1 MRVMKYLRG
10 HIPSVVVIVLLL
22 VAQSFCELSLPAY
35 TSRIVDTGIQG
46 GGIES
51 ATPLVLTDK
60 TMDGVRLFLSD
71 EDAQTVSDA
80 YTYDNGIWTLGDTAR
95 QPELEP
101 VFIRPLVMYA
111 RLSEQGANTVLALR
125 RQMQG
130 GLITREEILAR
141 GEEALSGM
149 GVLTDSVLRS
159 AAMQFLKTEYAV
171 AGLNVNHMRT
181 SYLLRTGGRM
191 LLLTLGMIAA
201 AVLCSY
207 VGAKM
212 SAAIGRDL
220 RAQVFR
226 KVLSFSSAEMD
237 KFSTASL
244 ITRST
249 NDVTQIQ
256 AVCVMLVRIV
266 LYAPIIGLG
275 GVVMVARTKTGLG
288 WVIALA
294 VAAMLLLV
302 GVLMKIAMPQFRAMQ
317 QRVDDV
323 NLVSR
328 EILTGLPVIRAF
340 HRERHEQER
349 FDTASAALMNT
360 QLFVNRTMAFM
371 GPVMTLIMYGV
382 TVMIEWFGAKSINA
396 GHMQI
401 GDMIAFSSYASMIIM
416 AFMMITIVAVMLPRA
431 EVSAARVDEILHT
444 RPSVRAPRSAE
455 PAPTDATVTFE
466 HVSFRYPG
474 AEDDVLHDVSFTA
487 RPGQVTAIVGSTGC
501 GKSTLLNLIPRFY
514 DATGGTV
521 SIGGVDVRRLPQTG
535 LRAMLGYV
543 PQKGML
549 FTGDILSNLEFAG
562 GVSEADAI
570 RAAATAQAEDFIWS
584 RPHHFLTPVAQGGAN
599 VSGGQRQRL
608 SIARAI
614 AKHPQV
620 YLFDDSFSA
629 LDYQTDAA
637 LRQALAK
644 QTHDA
649 TVIIVAQRLSTILHA
664 DQILVLDGGRI
675 VGCGTHST
683 LLRAVKLTAR
693 SRSASSAPRNSERR
707 ADHGGPQARTGPHPG
722 KTEKLQ
728 GHDRAALPLS
738 RALPAGACARARA
751 RAGEHGL
758 RHRRA
763 ENPLD
768 GHDGAGHRPRA
779 QALGPR
785 RHRLRQDRQD
795 PADGARALS
804 RQRGVQLLPVVDPC
818 RHHAEARLPPARRD
832 QQQDPPHAHA
842 LL

>member
-101 VFIRPLVMYA
+101 VFVRPLVMYA

-302 GVLMKIAMPQFRAMQ
+302 GVLMKVAMPQFRAMQ

-455 PAPTDATVTFE
+455 PAPTDATITFD

-514 DATGGTV
+514 DATGGAV
-521 SIGGVDVRRLPQTG
+521 SIGGVDVRRMQPAE

-543 PQKGML
+543 PQKGVL

-562 GVSEADAI
+562 DVSEADAI

-584 RPHHFLTPVAQGGAN
+584 RPQHFLTPVAQGGSN

-637 LRQALAK
+637 LRQALAR

-649 TVIIVAQRLSTILHA
+649 TVLIVAQRLSTILHA

-675 VGCGTHST
+675 VGCGTHSD
-683 LLRAVKLTAR
+683 LLRGCETYR
-693 SRSASSAPRNSERR
+693 EI
-707 ADHGGPQARTGPHPG
+707 
-722 KTEKLQ
+722 
-728 GHDRAALPLS
+728 
-738 RALPAGACARARA
+738 
-751 RAGEHGL
+751 
-758 RHRRA
+758 
-763 ENPLD
+763 
-768 GHDGAGHRPRA
+768 
-779 QALGPR
+779 
-785 RHRLRQDRQD
+785 
-795 PADGARALS
+795 ALS
-804 RQRGVQLLPVVDPC
+804 QLSA
-818 RHHAEARLPPARRD
+818 AELG
-832 QQQDPPHAHA
+832 QEG
-842 LL
+842 

>member
-10 HIPSVVVIVLLL
+10 HIPSVVLIVLLL

-51 ATPLVLTDK
+51 ATPLALTDK

-71 EDAQTVSDA
+71 EDAQTVSAA
-80 YTYDNGIWTLGDTAR
+80 YTYDNGVWTLNDTAQ
-95 QPELEP
+95 QPELES

-125 RQMQG
+125 KQMQG
-130 GLITREEILAR
+130 GLISREQILAR
-141 GEEALSGM
+141 GEAALDGM
-149 GVLTDSVLRS
+149 GVLTDGVLRS
-159 AAMQFLKTEYAV
+159 AAVQFLKTEYAV
-171 AGLNVNHMRT
+171 AGLNVDHIRT

-220 RAQVFR
+220 RARVFR

-237 KFSTASL
+237 RFSTASL

-302 GVLMKIAMPQFRAMQ
+302 GVLMKVAMPQFRAMQ

-328 EILTGLPVIRAF
+328 EVLTGLPVIRAF
-340 HRERHEQER
+340 HREQHEQRR
-349 FDTASAALMNT
+349 FDAASAALMNT

-382 TVMIEWFGAKSINA
+382 TVMIEWFGARSINA

-401 GDMIAFSSYASMIIM
+401 GDMIAFSTYASMIIM

-521 SIGGVDVRRLPQTG
+521 SIGGVDVRRMQPTE

-543 PQKGML
+543 PQKGVL

-562 GVSEADAI
+562 DVSEADAI

-584 RPHHFLTPVAQGGAN
+584 RPQHFLTPVAQGGSN

-649 TVIIVAQRLSTILHA
+649 TVLIVAQRLSTILHA

-675 VGCGTHST
+675 VGCGTHSE
-683 LLRAVKLTAR
+683 LLRSCETYR
-693 SRSASSAPRNSERR
+693 EI
-707 ADHGGPQARTGPHPG
+707 
-722 KTEKLQ
+722 
-728 GHDRAALPLS
+728 
-738 RALPAGACARARA
+738 
-751 RAGEHGL
+751 
-758 RHRRA
+758 
-763 ENPLD
+763 
-768 GHDGAGHRPRA
+768 
-779 QALGPR
+779 
-785 RHRLRQDRQD
+785 
-795 PADGARALS
+795 ALS
-804 RQRGVQLLPVVDPC
+804 QLSA
-818 RHHAEARLPPARRD
+818 AELG
-832 QQQDPPHAHA
+832 QEG
-842 LL
+842 

>member
-10 HIPSVVVIVLLL
+10 HIPSVVLIVLLL

-46 GGIES
+46 DGIES
-51 ATPLVLTDK
+51 ATPLALTDK

-71 EDAQTVSDA
+71 EDAQTVSAA
-80 YTYDNGIWTLGDTAR
+80 YTYDNGVWTLNDTAQ

-125 RQMQG
+125 KQMQG
-130 GLITREEILAR
+130 GLISREQILAR
-141 GEEALSGM
+141 GEAALDGM
-149 GVLTDSVLRS
+149 GVLTDGVLRS
-159 AAMQFLKTEYAV
+159 AAVQFLKTEYAV
-171 AGLNVNHMRT
+171 AGLNVDHIRT

-220 RAQVFR
+220 RARVFR

-302 GVLMKIAMPQFRAMQ
+302 GVLMKVAMPQFRAMQ

-328 EILTGLPVIRAF
+328 ELLTGLPVIRAF
-340 HRERHEQER
+340 HREQHEQVR

-401 GDMIAFSSYASMIIM
+401 GDMIAFSTYASMIIM

-521 SIGGVDVRRLPQTG
+521 SIGGVDVRRMQPAE

-543 PQKGML
+543 PQKGVL

-562 GVSEADAI
+562 DVSEADAI

-584 RPHHFLTPVAQGGAN
+584 RPQHFLTPVAQGGSN

-637 LRQALAK
+637 LRQALAR

-649 TVIIVAQRLSTILHA
+649 TVLIVAQRLSTILHA

-675 VGCGTHST
+675 VGCGTHSD
-683 LLRAVKLTAR
+683 LLRSCETYR
-693 SRSASSAPRNSERR
+693 EI
-707 ADHGGPQARTGPHPG
+707 
-722 KTEKLQ
+722 
-728 GHDRAALPLS
+728 
-738 RALPAGACARARA
+738 
-751 RAGEHGL
+751 
-758 RHRRA
+758 
-763 ENPLD
+763 
-768 GHDGAGHRPRA
+768 
-779 QALGPR
+779 
-785 RHRLRQDRQD
+785 
-795 PADGARALS
+795 ALS
-804 RQRGVQLLPVVDPC
+804 QLSA
-818 RHHAEARLPPARRD
+818 AELG
-832 QQQDPPHAHA
+832 QEG
-842 LL
+842 

>member
-1 MRVMKYLRG
+1 MRVLKYLRG
-10 HIPSVVVIVLLL
+10 HIPAVALIVLLL
-22 VAQSFCELSLPAY
+22 VAQSFCELSLPSY
-35 TSRIVDTGIQG
+35 TSRIVDTGIQS
-46 GGIES
+46 GGIEY
-51 ATPLVLTDK
+51 AAPLALTDK
-60 TMDGVRLFLSD
+60 TMDGVRLFLS
-71 EDAQTVSDA
+71 EDDAAAVSAA
-80 YTYDNGIWTLGDTAR
+80 YTEADGVWTVNDTVQLPALEGIFL
-95 QPELEP
+95 
-101 VFIRPLVMYA
+101 RPLVMYA

-125 RQMQG
+125 QQMQS
-130 GLITREEILAR
+130 GLISHEEILAR

-149 GVLTDSVLRS
+149 GTLTDSVLHS
-159 AAMQFLKTEYAV
+159 AAVQFLKTEYAI
-171 AGLNVNHMRT
+171 AGLNVDHIRNG
-181 SYLLRTGGRM
+181 YLLRTGGKM
-191 LLLTLGMIAA
+191 LLLTLGMVAA

-207 VGAKM
+207 VGSKM

-256 AVCVMLVRIV
+256 AVCVLLVRVV

-275 GVVMVARTKTGLG
+275 GIVMVARTKSGLG

-302 GVLMKIAMPQFRAMQ
+302 GVLMKIAMPQFRTMQ

-328 EILTGLPVIRAF
+328 EVLTGLPVIRAF
-340 HRERHEQER
+340 HREQHEQAR
-349 FDTASAALMNT
+349 FNDASAALRDT

-382 TVMIEWFGAKSINA
+382 TVMIEWFGAKSIDA
-396 GHMQI
+396 GHMLI
-401 GDMIAFSSYASMIIM
+401 GDMIAFSTYASLIIM
-416 AFMMITIVAVMLPRA
+416 AFMMITIVAVLLPRA
-431 EVSAARVDEILHT
+431 EVAAARVDEVLRT
-444 RPSVRAPRSAE
+444 RPSVRDPRTAA
-455 PAPTDATVTFE
+455 PAPADATVTFD

-474 AEDDVLHDVSFTA
+474 AEDDVLHDISFTA
-487 RPGQVTAIVGSTGC
+487 RPGAVTAIVGSTGC

-521 SIGGVDVRRLPQTG
+521 CIGGVDVRRLHQAD

-543 PQKGML
+543 PQKGVL

-562 GVSEADAI
+562 NVSEADAI

-584 RPHHFLTPVAQGGAN
+584 RPHHFLTPVAQGGVN

-614 AKHPQV
+614 ARHPQV

-637 LRQALAK
+637 LRQALAR

-675 VGCGTHST
+675 VGCGTHAQ
-683 LLRAVKLTAR
+683 LLKSCETYR
-693 SRSASSAPRNSERR
+693 EI
-707 ADHGGPQARTGPHPG
+707 
-722 KTEKLQ
+722 
-728 GHDRAALPLS
+728 
-738 RALPAGACARARA
+738 
-751 RAGEHGL
+751 
-758 RHRRA
+758 
-763 ENPLD
+763 
-768 GHDGAGHRPRA
+768 
-779 QALGPR
+779 
-785 RHRLRQDRQD
+785 
-795 PADGARALS
+795 ALS
-804 RQRGVQLLPVVDPC
+804 QLSA
-818 RHHAEARLPPARRD
+818 AELGEEG
-832 QQQDPPHAHA
+832 
-842 LL
+842 

>member
-10 HIPSVVVIVLLL
+10 HIPSVVLIVLLL

-51 ATPLVLTDK
+51 ATPLALTDK
-60 TMDGVRLFLSD
+60 SMDGVRLFLSD
-71 EDAQTVSDA
+71 EDAQTVSAA
-80 YTYDNGIWTLGDTAR
+80 YTYDNGVWTLNDTAQ

-125 RQMQG
+125 KQMQG
-130 GLITREEILAR
+130 GLISREQVLAR
-141 GEEALSGM
+141 GEAALDGM
-149 GVLTDSVLRS
+149 GVLTDGVLRS
-159 AAMQFLKTEYAV
+159 AAVQFLKTEYAV
-171 AGLNVNHMRT
+171 AGLNVDHIRT

-220 RAQVFR
+220 RARVFR

-302 GVLMKIAMPQFRAMQ
+302 GVLMKVAMPQFRAMQ

-328 EILTGLPVIRAF
+328 ELLTGLPVIRAF
-340 HRERHEQER
+340 HREQHEQMR

-401 GDMIAFSSYASMIIM
+401 GDMIAFSTYASMIIM

-521 SIGGVDVRRLPQTG
+521 SIGGVDVRRMQPAE

-543 PQKGML
+543 PQKGVL

-562 GVSEADAI
+562 DVSEADAI

-584 RPHHFLTPVAQGGAN
+584 RPQHFLTPVAQGGSN

-649 TVIIVAQRLSTILHA
+649 TVLIVAQRLSTILHA

-675 VGCGTHST
+675 VGCGTHSD
-683 LLRAVKLTAR
+683 LLRSCETYR
-693 SRSASSAPRNSERR
+693 EI
-707 ADHGGPQARTGPHPG
+707 
-722 KTEKLQ
+722 
-728 GHDRAALPLS
+728 
-738 RALPAGACARARA
+738 
-751 RAGEHGL
+751 
-758 RHRRA
+758 
-763 ENPLD
+763 
-768 GHDGAGHRPRA
+768 
-779 QALGPR
+779 
-785 RHRLRQDRQD
+785 
-795 PADGARALS
+795 ALS
-804 RQRGVQLLPVVDPC
+804 QLSA
-818 RHHAEARLPPARRD
+818 AELG
-832 QQQDPPHAHA
+832 QEG
-842 LL
+842 

>member
-10 HIPSVVVIVLLL
+10 HIPSVVLIVLLL

-51 ATPLVLTDK
+51 ATPLALTDK

-71 EDAQTVSDA
+71 EDAQTVSAA
-80 YTYDNGIWTLGDTAR
+80 YTYDNGVWTLNDTAQ
-95 QPELEP
+95 QPELES

-125 RQMQG
+125 KQMQG
-130 GLITREEILAR
+130 GLISREQILAR
-141 GEEALSGM
+141 GEAALDGM
-149 GVLTDSVLRS
+149 GVLTDGVLRS
-159 AAMQFLKTEYAV
+159 AAVQFLKTEYAV
-171 AGLNVNHMRT
+171 AGLNVDHIRT

-220 RAQVFR
+220 RARVFR

-302 GVLMKIAMPQFRAMQ
+302 GVLMKVAMPQFRAMQ

-328 EILTGLPVIRAF
+328 EVLTGLPVIRAF
-340 HRERHEQER
+340 HREQHEQVR

-401 GDMIAFSSYASMIIM
+401 GDMIAFSTYASMIIM

-431 EVSAARVDEILHT
+431 EVSAARVDEILRT

-521 SIGGVDVRRLPQTG
+521 SIGGVDVRRMQPAE

-543 PQKGML
+543 PQKGVL

-562 GVSEADAI
+562 DVSEADAI

-584 RPHHFLTPVAQGGAN
+584 RPQHFLTPVAQGGSN

-649 TVIIVAQRLSTILHA
+649 TVLIVAQRLSTILHA

-675 VGCGTHST
+675 VGCGTHSE
-683 LLRAVKLTAR
+683 LLRSCETYR
-693 SRSASSAPRNSERR
+693 EI
-707 ADHGGPQARTGPHPG
+707 
-722 KTEKLQ
+722 
-728 GHDRAALPLS
+728 
-738 RALPAGACARARA
+738 
-751 RAGEHGL
+751 
-758 RHRRA
+758 
-763 ENPLD
+763 
-768 GHDGAGHRPRA
+768 
-779 QALGPR
+779 
-785 RHRLRQDRQD
+785 
-795 PADGARALS
+795 ALS
-804 RQRGVQLLPVVDPC
+804 QLSA
-818 RHHAEARLPPARRD
+818 AELG
-832 QQQDPPHAHA
+832 QEG
-842 LL
+842 

>member
-10 HIPSVVVIVLLL
+10 HIPSVVLIVLLL

-51 ATPLVLTDK
+51 ATPLALTDK

-71 EDAQTVSDA
+71 EDAQTVGAA
-80 YTYDNGIWTLGDTAR
+80 YTYDNGVWTLNDTAQ
-95 QPELEP
+95 QPELES

-125 RQMQG
+125 KQMQG
-130 GLITREEILAR
+130 GLISREQILAR
-141 GEEALSGM
+141 GEAALDGM
-149 GVLTDSVLRS
+149 GVLTDGVLRS
-159 AAMQFLKTEYAV
+159 AAVQFLKTEYAV
-171 AGLNVNHMRT
+171 AGLNVDHIRT

-201 AVLCSY
+201 AVLCNY

-220 RAQVFR
+220 RARVFR

-302 GVLMKIAMPQFRAMQ
+302 GVLMKVAMPQFRAMQ

-328 EILTGLPVIRAF
+328 ELLTGLPVIRAF
-340 HRERHEQER
+340 HREQHEQVR

-401 GDMIAFSSYASMIIM
+401 GDMIAFSTYASMIIM

-521 SIGGVDVRRLPQTG
+521 SIGGVDVRRLQLAE

-543 PQKGML
+543 PQKGVL

-562 GVSEADAI
+562 DVSEADAI

-584 RPHHFLTPVAQGGAN
+584 RPQHFLTPVAQGGSN

-637 LRQALAK
+637 LRQALAR

-649 TVIIVAQRLSTILHA
+649 TVLIVAQRLSTILHA

-675 VGCGTHST
+675 VGCGTHAA
-683 LLRAVKLTAR
+683 LLRSCETYR
-693 SRSASSAPRNSERR
+693 EI
-707 ADHGGPQARTGPHPG
+707 
-722 KTEKLQ
+722 
-728 GHDRAALPLS
+728 
-738 RALPAGACARARA
+738 
-751 RAGEHGL
+751 
-758 RHRRA
+758 
-763 ENPLD
+763 
-768 GHDGAGHRPRA
+768 
-779 QALGPR
+779 
-785 RHRLRQDRQD
+785 
-795 PADGARALS
+795 ALS
-804 RQRGVQLLPVVDPC
+804 QLSA
-818 RHHAEARLPPARRD
+818 AELG
-832 QQQDPPHAHA
+832 QEG
-842 LL
+842 

>member
-10 HIPSVVVIVLLL
+10 HIPSVVLIVLLL

-51 ATPLVLTDK
+51 ATPLALTDK

-71 EDAQTVSDA
+71 EDAQTVSAA
-80 YTYDNGIWTLGDTAR
+80 YTYDNGVWTLNDTAQ
-95 QPELEP
+95 QPELES

-125 RQMQG
+125 KQMQG
-130 GLITREEILAR
+130 GLISREQILAR
-141 GEEALSGM
+141 GEAALDGM
-149 GVLTDSVLRS
+149 GVLTDGVLRS
-159 AAMQFLKTEYAV
+159 AAVQFLKTEYAV
-171 AGLNVNHMRT
+171 AGLNVDHIRT

-220 RAQVFR
+220 RARVFR

-302 GVLMKIAMPQFRAMQ
+302 GVLMKVAMPQFRAMQ

-328 EILTGLPVIRAF
+328 EVLTGLPVIRAF
-340 HRERHEQER
+340 HREQHEQAR

-401 GDMIAFSSYASMIIM
+401 GDMIAFSTYASMIIM

-521 SIGGVDVRRLPQTG
+521 SIGGVDVRRMQPAE

-543 PQKGML
+543 PQKGVL

-562 GVSEADAI
+562 DVSEADAI

-584 RPHHFLTPVAQGGAN
+584 RPQHFLTPVAQGGSN

-649 TVIIVAQRLSTILHA
+649 TVLIVAQRLSTILHA

-675 VGCGTHST
+675 VGCGTHSD
-683 LLRAVKLTAR
+683 LLRSCETYR
-693 SRSASSAPRNSERR
+693 EI
-707 ADHGGPQARTGPHPG
+707 
-722 KTEKLQ
+722 
-728 GHDRAALPLS
+728 
-738 RALPAGACARARA
+738 
-751 RAGEHGL
+751 
-758 RHRRA
+758 
-763 ENPLD
+763 
-768 GHDGAGHRPRA
+768 
-779 QALGPR
+779 
-785 RHRLRQDRQD
+785 
-795 PADGARALS
+795 ALS
-804 RQRGVQLLPVVDPC
+804 QLSA
-818 RHHAEARLPPARRD
+818 AELG
-832 QQQDPPHAHA
+832 QEG
-842 LL
+842 

>member
-10 HIPSVVVIVLLL
+10 HIPSVVLIVLLL

-51 ATPLVLTDK
+51 ATPLALTDK

-71 EDAQTVSDA
+71 EDAQTVSAA
-80 YTYDNGIWTLGDTAR
+80 YTYDNGVWTLNDTAQ
-95 QPELEP
+95 QPELES

-125 RQMQG
+125 KQMQG
-130 GLITREEILAR
+130 GLISREQILAR
-141 GEEALSGM
+141 GEAALDGM
-149 GVLTDSVLRS
+149 GVLTDGVLRS
-159 AAMQFLKTEYAV
+159 AAVQFLKTEYAV
-171 AGLNVNHMRT
+171 AGLNVDHIRT

-220 RAQVFR
+220 RARVFR

-302 GVLMKIAMPQFRAMQ
+302 GVLMKVAMPQFRAMQ

-328 EILTGLPVIRAF
+328 ELLTGLPVIRAF
-340 HRERHEQER
+340 HREQHEQVR

-401 GDMIAFSSYASMIIM
+401 GDMIAFSTYASMIIM

-431 EVSAARVDEILHT
+431 EVSAARVDEILRT

-521 SIGGVDVRRLPQTG
+521 SIGGVDVRRMQPAE

-543 PQKGML
+543 PQKGVL

-562 GVSEADAI
+562 DVSEADAI

-584 RPHHFLTPVAQGGAN
+584 RPQHFLTPVAQGGAN

-649 TVIIVAQRLSTILHA
+649 TVLIVAQRLSTILHA

-675 VGCGTHST
+675 VGCGTHSE
-683 LLRAVKLTAR
+683 LLRSCETYR
-693 SRSASSAPRNSERR
+693 EI
-707 ADHGGPQARTGPHPG
+707 
-722 KTEKLQ
+722 
-728 GHDRAALPLS
+728 
-738 RALPAGACARARA
+738 
-751 RAGEHGL
+751 
-758 RHRRA
+758 
-763 ENPLD
+763 
-768 GHDGAGHRPRA
+768 
-779 QALGPR
+779 
-785 RHRLRQDRQD
+785 
-795 PADGARALS
+795 ALS
-804 RQRGVQLLPVVDPC
+804 QLSA
-818 RHHAEARLPPARRD
+818 AELG
-832 QQQDPPHAHA
+832 QEG
-842 LL
+842 

>member
-10 HIPSVVVIVLLL
+10 HIPSVAVIVLLL

-51 ATPLVLTDK
+51 AAPLVLTDK

-71 EDAQTVSDA
+71 EDAQTVSAA
-80 YTYDNGIWTLGDTAR
+80 YTYDDGVWTLSDTAR
-95 QPELEP
+95 QPELES

-125 RQMQG
+125 RQMQD
-130 GLITREEILAR
+130 GLISREEILAR

-149 GVLTDSVLRS
+149 GTLTDSVLRS
-159 AAMQFLKTEYAV
+159 AAVQFLKTEYAV
-171 AGLNVNHMRT
+171 AGLNVDHIRT

-201 AVLCSY
+201 AVLCNY

-275 GVVMVARTKTGLG
+275 GVVMVVRTKTGLG

-302 GVLMKIAMPQFRAMQ
+302 GVLMKVAMPQFRAMQ

-340 HRERHEQER
+340 HREQHEQAR
-349 FDTASAALMNT
+349 FDAASAALMNT

-382 TVMIEWFGAKSINA
+382 TVMIEWFGARSINA

-401 GDMIAFSSYASMIIM
+401 GDMIAFSTYASMIIM

-521 SIGGVDVRRLPQTG
+521 SIGGVDVRRMQPAE

-543 PQKGML
+543 PQKGVL

-562 GVSEADAI
+562 DVSEADAI

-584 RPHHFLTPVAQGGAN
+584 RPQHFLTPVAQGGSN

-649 TVIIVAQRLSTILHA
+649 TVLIVAQRLSTILHA
-664 DQILVLDGGRI
+664 DQILVLDGGR
-675 VGCGTHST
+675 VAACGTHSD
-683 LLRAVKLTAR
+683 LLRSCETYR
-693 SRSASSAPRNSERR
+693 EI
-707 ADHGGPQARTGPHPG
+707 
-722 KTEKLQ
+722 
-728 GHDRAALPLS
+728 
-738 RALPAGACARARA
+738 
-751 RAGEHGL
+751 
-758 RHRRA
+758 
-763 ENPLD
+763 
-768 GHDGAGHRPRA
+768 
-779 QALGPR
+779 
-785 RHRLRQDRQD
+785 
-795 PADGARALS
+795 ALS
-804 RQRGVQLLPVVDPC
+804 QLSA
-818 RHHAEARLPPARRD
+818 AELG
-832 QQQDPPHAHA
+832 QEG
-842 LL
+842 

>member
-71 EDAQTVSDA
+71 EDAQTVSAA

-95 QPELEP
+95 QPELES
-101 VFIRPLVMYA
+101 VFVRPLVMYA

-130 GLITREEILAR
+130 GLITREEILTR

-444 RPSVRAPRSAE
+444 RASVRAPRSAE
-455 PAPTDATVTFE
+455 PAPSDATITFD

-521 SIGGVDVRRLPQTG
+521 SIGGVDVRRMQPAA

-543 PQKGML
+543 PQKGVL

-562 GVSEADAI
+562 DVSEADAI

-584 RPHHFLTPVAQGGAN
+584 RPQHFLTPVAQGGSN

-637 LRQALAK
+637 LRQALAR

-649 TVIIVAQRLSTILHA
+649 TVLIVAQRLSTILHA

-675 VGCGTHST
+675 VGCGTHAA
-683 LLRAVKLTAR
+683 LLRGCETYR
-693 SRSASSAPRNSERR
+693 EI
-707 ADHGGPQARTGPHPG
+707 
-722 KTEKLQ
+722 
-728 GHDRAALPLS
+728 
-738 RALPAGACARARA
+738 
-751 RAGEHGL
+751 
-758 RHRRA
+758 
-763 ENPLD
+763 
-768 GHDGAGHRPRA
+768 
-779 QALGPR
+779 
-785 RHRLRQDRQD
+785 
-795 PADGARALS
+795 ALS
-804 RQRGVQLLPVVDPC
+804 QLSA
-818 RHHAEARLPPARRD
+818 AELG
-832 QQQDPPHAHA
+832 QEG
-842 LL
+842 

>member
-10 HIPSVVVIVLLL
+10 HIPSVVLIVLLL

-51 ATPLVLTDK
+51 ATPLALTDK

-71 EDAQTVSDA
+71 EDAQTVSAA
-80 YTYDNGIWTLGDTAR
+80 YTYDNGVWTLNDTAQ
-95 QPELEP
+95 QPELES

-125 RQMQG
+125 KQMQG
-130 GLITREEILAR
+130 GLISREQILAR
-141 GEEALSGM
+141 GEAALDGM
-149 GVLTDSVLRS
+149 GVLTDGVLRS
-159 AAMQFLKTEYAV
+159 AAVQFLKTEYAV
-171 AGLNVNHMRT
+171 AGLNVDHIRT

-220 RAQVFR
+220 RARVFR

-302 GVLMKIAMPQFRAMQ
+302 GVLMKVAMPQFRAMQ

-328 EILTGLPVIRAF
+328 ELLTGLPVIRAF
-340 HRERHEQER
+340 HRERHEQVR

-401 GDMIAFSSYASMIIM
+401 GDMIAFSTYASMIIM

-521 SIGGVDVRRLPQTG
+521 SIGGVDVRRMQPAE

-543 PQKGML
+543 PQKGVL

-562 GVSEADAI
+562 DVSEADAI

-584 RPHHFLTPVAQGGAN
+584 RPQHFLTPVAQGGSN

-649 TVIIVAQRLSTILHA
+649 TVLIVAQRLSTILHA

-675 VGCGTHST
+675 VGCGTHSD
-683 LLRAVKLTAR
+683 LLRSCETYR
-693 SRSASSAPRNSERR
+693 EI
-707 ADHGGPQARTGPHPG
+707 
-722 KTEKLQ
+722 
-728 GHDRAALPLS
+728 
-738 RALPAGACARARA
+738 
-751 RAGEHGL
+751 
-758 RHRRA
+758 
-763 ENPLD
+763 
-768 GHDGAGHRPRA
+768 
-779 QALGPR
+779 
-785 RHRLRQDRQD
+785 
-795 PADGARALS
+795 ALS
-804 RQRGVQLLPVVDPC
+804 QLSA
-818 RHHAEARLPPARRD
+818 AELG
-832 QQQDPPHAHA
+832 QEG
-842 LL
+842 

>member
-101 VFIRPLVMYA
+101 VFVRPLVMYA

-349 FDTASAALMNT
+349 FDTASATLMNT

-455 PAPTDATVTFE
+455 PAPTDATITFD

-487 RPGQVTAIVGSTGC
+487 RPGEVTAIVGSTGC

-521 SIGGVDVRRLPQTG
+521 SIGGVDVRRMQPAE

-543 PQKGML
+543 PQKGVL

-562 GVSEADAI
+562 DVSEADAI

-584 RPHHFLTPVAQGGAN
+584 RPQHFLTPVAQGGAN

-637 LRQALAK
+637 LRQALAR

-649 TVIIVAQRLSTILHA
+649 TVLIVAQRLSTILHA

-675 VGCGTHST
+675 VGCGTHAA
-683 LLRAVKLTAR
+683 LLRGCETYR
-693 SRSASSAPRNSERR
+693 EI
-707 ADHGGPQARTGPHPG
+707 
-722 KTEKLQ
+722 
-728 GHDRAALPLS
+728 
-738 RALPAGACARARA
+738 
-751 RAGEHGL
+751 
-758 RHRRA
+758 
-763 ENPLD
+763 
-768 GHDGAGHRPRA
+768 
-779 QALGPR
+779 
-785 RHRLRQDRQD
+785 
-795 PADGARALS
+795 ALS
-804 RQRGVQLLPVVDPC
+804 QLSA
-818 RHHAEARLPPARRD
+818 AELG
-832 QQQDPPHAHA
+832 QEG
-842 LL
+842 

>member
-1 MRVMKYLRG
+1 MRVLKYLRG
-10 HIPSVVVIVLLL
+10 HIPAVALIVLLL
-22 VAQSFCELSLPAY
+22 VAQSFCELSLPSY
-35 TSRIVDTGIQG
+35 TSRIVDTGIQS
-46 GGIES
+46 GGIEY
-51 ATPLVLTDK
+51 AAPLALTDK
-60 TMDGVRLFLSD
+60 TMDGVRLFLS
-71 EDAQTVSDA
+71 EDDAAAVSAA
-80 YTYDNGIWTLGDTAR
+80 YTEADGVWTVNDTA
-95 QPELEP
+95 QFPALEGI
-101 VFIRPLVMYA
+101 FLRPLVMYA

-125 RQMQG
+125 QQMQS
-130 GLITREEILAR
+130 GLISHEEILAR

-149 GVLTDSVLRS
+149 GTLTDSVLHS
-159 AAMQFLKTEYAV
+159 AAVQFLKTEYAI
-171 AGLNVNHMRT
+171 AGLNVDHIRNG
-181 SYLLRTGGRM
+181 YLLRTGGKM
-191 LLLTLGMIAA
+191 LLLTLGMVAA

-207 VGAKM
+207 VGSKM

-256 AVCVMLVRIV
+256 AVCVLLVRVV

-275 GVVMVARTKTGLG
+275 GIVMVARTKSGLG

-302 GVLMKIAMPQFRAMQ
+302 GVLMKIAMPQFRTMQ

-328 EILTGLPVIRAF
+328 EVLTGLPVIRAF
-340 HRERHEQER
+340 HREQHEQAR
-349 FDTASAALMNT
+349 FNDASAALRDT

-382 TVMIEWFGAKSINA
+382 TVMIEWFGAKSIDA
-396 GHMQI
+396 GHMLI
-401 GDMIAFSSYASMIIM
+401 GDMIAFSTYASLIIM
-416 AFMMITIVAVMLPRA
+416 AFMMITIVAVLLPRA
-431 EVSAARVDEILHT
+431 EVAAARVDEVLRT
-444 RPSVRAPRSAE
+444 RPSVRDPRTAA
-455 PAPTDATVTFE
+455 PAPADATVTFD

-474 AEDDVLHDVSFTA
+474 AEDDVLHDISFTA
-487 RPGQVTAIVGSTGC
+487 RPGAVTAIVGSTGC

-521 SIGGVDVRRLPQTG
+521 CIGGVDVRRLHQAD

-543 PQKGML
+543 PQKGVL

-562 GVSEADAI
+562 NVSEADAI

-614 AKHPQV
+614 ARHPQV

-637 LRQALAK
+637 LRQALAR

-675 VGCGTHST
+675 VGCGTHAQ
-683 LLRAVKLTAR
+683 LLKSCETYR
-693 SRSASSAPRNSERR
+693 EI
-707 ADHGGPQARTGPHPG
+707 
-722 KTEKLQ
+722 
-728 GHDRAALPLS
+728 
-738 RALPAGACARARA
+738 
-751 RAGEHGL
+751 
-758 RHRRA
+758 
-763 ENPLD
+763 
-768 GHDGAGHRPRA
+768 
-779 QALGPR
+779 
-785 RHRLRQDRQD
+785 
-795 PADGARALS
+795 ALS
-804 RQRGVQLLPVVDPC
+804 QLSA
-818 RHHAEARLPPARRD
+818 AELGEEG
-832 QQQDPPHAHA
+832 
-842 LL
+842 

>member
-1 MRVMKYLRG
+1 
-10 HIPSVVVIVLLL
+10 
-22 VAQSFCELSLPAY
+22 
-35 TSRIVDTGIQG
+35 
-46 GGIES
+46 
-51 ATPLVLTDK
+51 
-60 TMDGVRLFLSD
+60 
-71 EDAQTVSDA
+71 
-80 YTYDNGIWTLGDTAR
+80 
-95 QPELEP
+95 
-101 VFIRPLVMYA
+101 MYA

-125 RQMQG
+125 KQMQG
-130 GLITREEILAR
+130 GLSSREEILAR

-149 GVLTDSVLRS
+149 GVLTDGVLRS
-159 AAMQFLKTEYAV
+159 AAVQFLKTEYAV
-171 AGLNVNHMRT
+171 AGLNVDHIRT

-212 SAAIGRDL
+212 SAAIGHDL
-220 RAQVFR
+220 RARVFR

-302 GVLMKIAMPQFRAMQ
+302 GVLMKVAMPQFRAMQ

-328 EILTGLPVIRAF
+328 ELLTGLPVIRAF
-340 HRERHEQER
+340 HREQHEQVR

-401 GDMIAFSSYASMIIM
+401 GDMIAFSTYASMIIM

-521 SIGGVDVRRLPQTG
+521 SIGGVDVRRMQPAE

-543 PQKGML
+543 PQKGVL

-562 GVSEADAI
+562 DVSEADAI

-584 RPHHFLTPVAQGGAN
+584 RPQHFLTPVAQGGSN

-649 TVIIVAQRLSTILHA
+649 TVLIVAQRLSTILHA

-675 VGCGTHST
+675 VGCGTHSD
-683 LLRAVKLTAR
+683 LLRSCETYR
-693 SRSASSAPRNSERR
+693 EI
-707 ADHGGPQARTGPHPG
+707 
-722 KTEKLQ
+722 
-728 GHDRAALPLS
+728 
-738 RALPAGACARARA
+738 
-751 RAGEHGL
+751 
-758 RHRRA
+758 
-763 ENPLD
+763 
-768 GHDGAGHRPRA
+768 
-779 QALGPR
+779 
-785 RHRLRQDRQD
+785 
-795 PADGARALS
+795 ALS
-804 RQRGVQLLPVVDPC
+804 QLSA
-818 RHHAEARLPPARRD
+818 AELG
-832 QQQDPPHAHA
+832 QEG
-842 LL
+842 

>member
-10 HIPSVVVIVLLL
+10 HIPSVVLIVLLL

-51 ATPLVLTDK
+51 ATPLALTDK

-71 EDAQTVSDA
+71 EDAQTVSAA
-80 YTYDNGIWTLGDTAR
+80 YTYDNGVWTLNDTAQ
-95 QPELEP
+95 QPELES

-125 RQMQG
+125 KQMQG
-130 GLITREEILAR
+130 GLISREQILAR
-141 GEEALSGM
+141 GEAALDGM
-149 GVLTDSVLRS
+149 GVLTDGVLRS
-159 AAMQFLKTEYAV
+159 AAVQFLKTEYAV
-171 AGLNVNHMRT
+171 AGLNVNHIRT

-220 RAQVFR
+220 RARVFR

-302 GVLMKIAMPQFRAMQ
+302 GVLMKVAMPQFRAMQ

-328 EILTGLPVIRAF
+328 EVLTGLPVIRAF
-340 HRERHEQER
+340 HREQHEQGR
-349 FDTASAALMNT
+349 FDAASAALMNT

-401 GDMIAFSSYASMIIM
+401 GDMIAFSTYASMIIM

-431 EVSAARVDEILHT
+431 EVSAARVDEILRT

-521 SIGGVDVRRLPQTG
+521 SIGGVNVRRMQPTE

-543 PQKGML
+543 PQKGVL

-562 GVSEADAI
+562 DVSEADAI

-584 RPHHFLTPVAQGGAN
+584 RPQHFLTPVAQGGSN

-649 TVIIVAQRLSTILHA
+649 TVLIVAQRLSTILHA

-675 VGCGTHST
+675 VGCGTHSD
-683 LLRAVKLTAR
+683 LLRSCETYR
-693 SRSASSAPRNSERR
+693 EI
-707 ADHGGPQARTGPHPG
+707 
-722 KTEKLQ
+722 
-728 GHDRAALPLS
+728 
-738 RALPAGACARARA
+738 
-751 RAGEHGL
+751 
-758 RHRRA
+758 
-763 ENPLD
+763 
-768 GHDGAGHRPRA
+768 
-779 QALGPR
+779 
-785 RHRLRQDRQD
+785 
-795 PADGARALS
+795 ALS
-804 RQRGVQLLPVVDPC
+804 QLSA
-818 RHHAEARLPPARRD
+818 AELG
-832 QQQDPPHAHA
+832 QEG
-842 LL
+842 

>member
-10 HIPSVVVIVLLL
+10 HIPSVVLIVLLL

-51 ATPLVLTDK
+51 ATPLALTDK

-71 EDAQTVSDA
+71 EDAQTVSAA
-80 YTYDNGIWTLGDTAR
+80 YTYDNGVWTLNDTAQ
-95 QPELEP
+95 QPELES

-125 RQMQG
+125 KQMQG
-130 GLITREEILAR
+130 GLISREQILAR
-141 GEEALSGM
+141 GEAALDGM
-149 GVLTDSVLRS
+149 GVLTDGVLRS
-159 AAMQFLKTEYAV
+159 AAVQFLKTEYAV
-171 AGLNVNHMRT
+171 AGLNVDHIRT

-220 RAQVFR
+220 RARVFR

-302 GVLMKIAMPQFRAMQ
+302 GVLMKVAMPQFRAMQ

-328 EILTGLPVIRAF
+328 ELLTGLPVIRAF
-340 HRERHEQER
+340 HREQHEQVR

-401 GDMIAFSSYASMIIM
+401 GDMIAFSTYASMIIM

-521 SIGGVDVRRLPQTG
+521 SIGGVDVRRMQPAE

-543 PQKGML
+543 PQKGVL
-549 FTGDILSNLEFAG
+549 FTGNILSNLEFAG
-562 GVSEADAI
+562 DVSEADAI

-584 RPHHFLTPVAQGGAN
+584 RPQHFLTPVAQGGSN

-649 TVIIVAQRLSTILHA
+649 TVLIVAQRLSTILHA

-675 VGCGTHST
+675 VGCGTHSD
-683 LLRAVKLTAR
+683 LLRSCETYR
-693 SRSASSAPRNSERR
+693 EI
-707 ADHGGPQARTGPHPG
+707 
-722 KTEKLQ
+722 
-728 GHDRAALPLS
+728 
-738 RALPAGACARARA
+738 
-751 RAGEHGL
+751 
-758 RHRRA
+758 
-763 ENPLD
+763 
-768 GHDGAGHRPRA
+768 
-779 QALGPR
+779 
-785 RHRLRQDRQD
+785 
-795 PADGARALS
+795 ALS
-804 RQRGVQLLPVVDPC
+804 QLSA
-818 RHHAEARLPPARRD
+818 AELG
-832 QQQDPPHAHA
+832 QEG
-842 LL
+842 

>member
-1 MRVMKYLRG
+1 MRVLKYLRG
-10 HIPSVVVIVLLL
+10 HIPAVVLIVLLL
-22 VAQSFCELSLPAY
+22 AAQSFCELSLPAY
-35 TSRIVDTGIQG
+35 TSRIVDNGIQG

-95 QPELEP
+95 QPELES
-101 VFIRPLVMYA
+101 VFVRPLVMYA

-130 GLITREEILAR
+130 GLITRKTNVAR
-141 GEEALSGM
+141 REGALSGM
-149 GVLTDSVLRS
+149 GVRAGSGLRR
-159 AAMQFLKTEYAV
+159 AARRFLKTEYAV
-171 AGLNVNHMRT
+171 AGLNVDHIRN

-444 RPSVRAPRSAE
+444 RASVRAPRSAE
-455 PAPTDATVTFE
+455 PAPSDATITFD

-521 SIGGVDVRRLPQTG
+521 SIGGVDVRRMQPAA

-543 PQKGML
+543 PQKGVL

-562 GVSEADAI
+562 NVSEADAI

-584 RPHHFLTPVAQGGAN
+584 RPQHFLTPVAQGGSN

-637 LRQALAK
+637 LRQALAR

-649 TVIIVAQRLSTILHA
+649 TVLIVAQRLSTILHA

-675 VGCGTHST
+675 VGCGTHSA
-683 LLRAVKLTAR
+683 LLRSCETYR
-693 SRSASSAPRNSERR
+693 EI
-707 ADHGGPQARTGPHPG
+707 
-722 KTEKLQ
+722 
-728 GHDRAALPLS
+728 
-738 RALPAGACARARA
+738 
-751 RAGEHGL
+751 
-758 RHRRA
+758 
-763 ENPLD
+763 
-768 GHDGAGHRPRA
+768 
-779 QALGPR
+779 
-785 RHRLRQDRQD
+785 
-795 PADGARALS
+795 ALS
-804 RQRGVQLLPVVDPC
+804 QLSA
-818 RHHAEARLPPARRD
+818 AELGEEG
-832 QQQDPPHAHA
+832 
-842 LL
+842 

>member
-22 VAQSFCELSLPAY
+22 VVQSFCELSLPAY

-51 ATPLVLTDK
+51 ATPLALTDK

-71 EDAQTVSDA
+71 EDAQTVSAA
-80 YTYDNGIWTLGDTAR
+80 YTYDNGVWTLNDTAQ
-95 QPELEP
+95 QPELES

-125 RQMQG
+125 KQMQG
-130 GLITREEILAR
+130 GLISREQILAR
-141 GEEALSGM
+141 GEAALDGM
-149 GVLTDSVLRS
+149 GVLTDGVLRS
-159 AAMQFLKTEYAV
+159 AAVQFLKTEYAV
-171 AGLNVNHMRT
+171 AGLNVDHIRT

-220 RAQVFR
+220 RARVFR

-302 GVLMKIAMPQFRAMQ
+302 GVLMKVAMPQFRAMQ

-328 EILTGLPVIRAF
+328 ELLTGLPVIRAF
-340 HRERHEQER
+340 HREQHEQVR

-401 GDMIAFSSYASMIIM
+401 GDMIAFSTYASMIIM

-521 SIGGVDVRRLPQTG
+521 SIGGVDVRRMQPAE

-543 PQKGML
+543 PQKGVL

-562 GVSEADAI
+562 DVSEADAI

-584 RPHHFLTPVAQGGAN
+584 RPQHFLTPVAQGGSN

-649 TVIIVAQRLSTILHA
+649 TVLIVAQRLSTILHA

-675 VGCGTHST
+675 VGCGTHSD
-683 LLRAVKLTAR
+683 LLRSCETYR
-693 SRSASSAPRNSERR
+693 EI
-707 ADHGGPQARTGPHPG
+707 
-722 KTEKLQ
+722 
-728 GHDRAALPLS
+728 
-738 RALPAGACARARA
+738 
-751 RAGEHGL
+751 
-758 RHRRA
+758 
-763 ENPLD
+763 
-768 GHDGAGHRPRA
+768 
-779 QALGPR
+779 
-785 RHRLRQDRQD
+785 
-795 PADGARALS
+795 ALS
-804 RQRGVQLLPVVDPC
+804 QLSA
-818 RHHAEARLPPARRD
+818 AELG
-832 QQQDPPHAHA
+832 QEG
-842 LL
+842 

>member
-10 HIPSVVVIVLLL
+10 HIPSVVLIVLLL

-51 ATPLVLTDK
+51 ATPLALTDK

-71 EDAQTVSDA
+71 EDAQTVSAA
-80 YTYDNGIWTLGDTAR
+80 YTYDNGVWTLNDTAQ

-125 RQMQG
+125 KQMQG
-130 GLITREEILAR
+130 GLISREQILAR
-141 GEEALSGM
+141 GEAALDGM
-149 GVLTDSVLRS
+149 GVLTDGVLRS
-159 AAMQFLKTEYAV
+159 AAVQFLKTEYAV
-171 AGLNVNHMRT
+171 AGLNVDHIRT

-220 RAQVFR
+220 RARVFR

-302 GVLMKIAMPQFRAMQ
+302 GVLMKVAMPQFRAMQ

-328 EILTGLPVIRAF
+328 ELLTGLPVIRAF
-340 HRERHEQER
+340 HREQHEQAR

-401 GDMIAFSSYASMIIM
+401 GDMIAFSTYASMIIM

-521 SIGGVDVRRLPQTG
+521 SIGGVDVRRMQPAE

-543 PQKGML
+543 PQKGVL

-562 GVSEADAI
+562 DVSEADAI

-584 RPHHFLTPVAQGGAN
+584 RPQHFLTPVAQGGSN

-649 TVIIVAQRLSTILHA
+649 TVLIVAQRLSTILHA

-675 VGCGTHST
+675 VGCGTHSD
-683 LLRAVKLTAR
+683 LLRSCETYR
-693 SRSASSAPRNSERR
+693 EI
-707 ADHGGPQARTGPHPG
+707 
-722 KTEKLQ
+722 
-728 GHDRAALPLS
+728 
-738 RALPAGACARARA
+738 
-751 RAGEHGL
+751 
-758 RHRRA
+758 
-763 ENPLD
+763 
-768 GHDGAGHRPRA
+768 
-779 QALGPR
+779 
-785 RHRLRQDRQD
+785 
-795 PADGARALS
+795 ALS
-804 RQRGVQLLPVVDPC
+804 QLSA
-818 RHHAEARLPPARRD
+818 AELG
-832 QQQDPPHAHA
+832 QEG
-842 LL
+842 

>member
-1 MRVMKYLRG
+1 MRVLKYLRG
-10 HIPSVVVIVLLL
+10 HIPAVALIVLLL
-22 VAQSFCELSLPAY
+22 VAQSFCELSLPSY
-35 TSRIVDTGIQG
+35 TSRIVDTGIQS
-46 GGIES
+46 GGIEY
-51 ATPLVLTDK
+51 AAPLALTDK
-60 TMDGVRLFLSD
+60 TMDGVRLFLS
-71 EDAQTVSDA
+71 EDDAAAVSAA
-80 YTYDNGIWTLGDTAR
+80 YTEADGVWTVNDTA
-95 QPELEP
+95 QLPALEGI
-101 VFIRPLVMYA
+101 FLRPLVMYA

-125 RQMQG
+125 QQMQS
-130 GLITREEILAR
+130 GLISHEEILAR

-149 GVLTDSVLRS
+149 GTLTDSVLHS
-159 AAMQFLKTEYAV
+159 AAVQFLKTEYAI
-171 AGLNVNHMRT
+171 AGLNVDHIRNG
-181 SYLLRTGGRM
+181 YLLRTGGKM
-191 LLLTLGMIAA
+191 LLLTLGMVAA

-207 VGAKM
+207 VGSKM

-256 AVCVMLVRIV
+256 AVCVLLVRVV

-275 GVVMVARTKTGLG
+275 GIVMVARTKSGLG

-302 GVLMKIAMPQFRAMQ
+302 GVLMKIAMPQFRTMQ

-328 EILTGLPVIRAF
+328 EVLTGLPVIRAF
-340 HRERHEQER
+340 HREQHEQAR
-349 FDTASAALMNT
+349 FNDASAALRDT

-382 TVMIEWFGAKSINA
+382 TVMIEWFGAKSIDA
-396 GHMQI
+396 GHMLI
-401 GDMIAFSSYASMIIM
+401 GDMIAFSTYASLIIM
-416 AFMMITIVAVMLPRA
+416 AFMMITIVAVLLPRA
-431 EVSAARVDEILHT
+431 EVAAARVDEVLRT
-444 RPSVRAPRSAE
+444 RPSVRDPRTAA
-455 PAPTDATVTFE
+455 PAPADATVTFD

-474 AEDDVLHDVSFTA
+474 AEDDVLHDISFTA
-487 RPGQVTAIVGSTGC
+487 RPGAVTAIVGSTGC

-521 SIGGVDVRRLPQTG
+521 CIGGVDVRRLHQAD

-543 PQKGML
+543 PQKGVL

-562 GVSEADAI
+562 NVSEADAI

-614 AKHPQV
+614 ARHPQV

-637 LRQALAK
+637 LRQALAR

-675 VGCGTHST
+675 VGCGTHAQ
-683 LLRAVKLTAR
+683 LLKSCETYR
-693 SRSASSAPRNSERR
+693 EI
-707 ADHGGPQARTGPHPG
+707 
-722 KTEKLQ
+722 
-728 GHDRAALPLS
+728 
-738 RALPAGACARARA
+738 
-751 RAGEHGL
+751 
-758 RHRRA
+758 
-763 ENPLD
+763 
-768 GHDGAGHRPRA
+768 
-779 QALGPR
+779 
-785 RHRLRQDRQD
+785 
-795 PADGARALS
+795 ALS
-804 RQRGVQLLPVVDPC
+804 QLSA
-818 RHHAEARLPPARRD
+818 AELGEEG
-832 QQQDPPHAHA
+832 
-842 LL
+842 

>member
-302 GVLMKIAMPQFRAMQ
+302 RPISGSGALAAASDIIHTYGA
-317 QRVDDV
+317 D
-323 NLVSR
+323 SR
-328 EILTGLPVIRAF
+328 IGR
-340 HRERHEQER
+340 
-349 FDTASAALMNT
+349 SA
-360 QLFVNRTMAFM
+360 
-371 GPVMTLIMYGV
+371 
-382 TVMIEWFGAKSINA
+382 
-396 GHMQI
+396 
-401 GDMIAFSSYASMIIM
+401 
-416 AFMMITIVAVMLPRA
+416 AVMLGSTETTFYVLAVYFGACGIRHSRWAIP
-431 EVSAARVDEILHT
+431 AAIVAD
-444 RPSVRAPRSAE
+444 
-455 PAPTDATVTFE
+455 VTGF
-466 HVSFRYPG
+466 
-474 AEDDVLHDVSFTA
+474 
-487 RPGQVTAIVGSTGC
+487 VTA
-501 GKSTLLNLIPRFY
+501 
-514 DATGGTV
+514 
-521 SIGGVDVRRLPQTG
+521 
-535 LRAMLGYV
+535 
-543 PQKGML
+543 
-549 FTGDILSNLEFAG
+549 
-562 GVSEADAI
+562 
-570 RAAATAQAEDFIWS
+570 
-584 RPHHFLTPVAQGGAN
+584 
-599 VSGGQRQRL
+599 
-608 SIARAI
+608 
-614 AKHPQV
+614 
-620 YLFDDSFSA
+620 
-629 LDYQTDAA
+629 AA
-637 LRQALAK
+637 LVRCLW
-644 QTHDA
+644 
-649 TVIIVAQRLSTILHA
+649 
-664 DQILVLDGGRI
+664 
-675 VGCGTHST
+675 GT
-683 LLRAVKLTAR
+683 
-693 SRSASSAPRNSERR
+693 
-707 ADHGGPQARTGPHPG
+707 
-722 KTEKLQ
+722 
-728 GHDRAALPLS
+728 
-738 RALPAGACARARA
+738 
-751 RAGEHGL
+751 
-758 RHRRA
+758 
-763 ENPLD
+763 
-768 GHDGAGHRPRA
+768 
-779 QALGPR
+779 
-785 RHRLRQDRQD
+785 
-795 PADGARALS
+795 
-804 RQRGVQLLPVVDPC
+804 
-818 RHHAEARLPPARRD
+818 
-832 QQQDPPHAHA
+832 
-842 LL
+842 

>member
-1 MRVMKYLRG
+1 MRVLKYLRG
-10 HIPSVVVIVLLL
+10 HIPAVALIVLLL
-22 VAQSFCELSLPAY
+22 VAQSFCELSLPSY
-35 TSRIVDTGIQG
+35 TSRIVDTGIQS
-46 GGIES
+46 GGIEY
-51 ATPLVLTDK
+51 AAPLALTDK
-60 TMDGVRLFLSD
+60 TMDGVRLFLS
-71 EDAQTVSDA
+71 EDDAAEVSAA
-80 YTYDNGIWTLGDTAR
+80 YTEADGVWTVNDTA
-95 QPELEP
+95 QLPALEGI
-101 VFIRPLVMYA
+101 FLRPLVMYA

-125 RQMQG
+125 QQMQS
-130 GLITREEILAR
+130 GLISHEEILAR

-149 GVLTDSVLRS
+149 GTLTDSVLHS
-159 AAMQFLKTEYAV
+159 AAVQFLKTEYAI
-171 AGLNVNHMRT
+171 AGLNVDHIRNG
-181 SYLLRTGGRM
+181 YLLRTGGKM
-191 LLLTLGMIAA
+191 LLLTLGMVAA

-207 VGAKM
+207 VGSKM

-256 AVCVMLVRIV
+256 AVCVLLVRVV

-275 GVVMVARTKTGLG
+275 GIVMVARTKSGLG

-302 GVLMKIAMPQFRAMQ
+302 GVLMKIAMPQFRTMQ

-328 EILTGLPVIRAF
+328 EVLTGLPVIRAF
-340 HRERHEQER
+340 HREQHEQAR
-349 FDTASAALMNT
+349 FNDASAALRDT

-382 TVMIEWFGAKSINA
+382 TVMIEWFGAKSIDA
-396 GHMQI
+396 GHMLI
-401 GDMIAFSSYASMIIM
+401 GDMIAFSTYASLIIM
-416 AFMMITIVAVMLPRA
+416 AFMMITIVAVLLPRA
-431 EVSAARVDEILHT
+431 EVAAARVDEVLRT
-444 RPSVRAPRSAE
+444 RPSVRDPRTAA
-455 PAPTDATVTFE
+455 PAPADATVTFD

-474 AEDDVLHDVSFTA
+474 AEDDVLHDISFTA
-487 RPGQVTAIVGSTGC
+487 RPGAVTAIVGSTGC

-521 SIGGVDVRRLPQTG
+521 CIGGVDVRRLHQAD

-543 PQKGML
+543 PQKGVL

-562 GVSEADAI
+562 NVSEADAI

-614 AKHPQV
+614 ARHPQV

-637 LRQALAK
+637 LRQALAR

-675 VGCGTHST
+675 VGCGTHAQ
-683 LLRAVKLTAR
+683 LLKSCETYR
-693 SRSASSAPRNSERR
+693 EI
-707 ADHGGPQARTGPHPG
+707 
-722 KTEKLQ
+722 
-728 GHDRAALPLS
+728 
-738 RALPAGACARARA
+738 
-751 RAGEHGL
+751 
-758 RHRRA
+758 
-763 ENPLD
+763 
-768 GHDGAGHRPRA
+768 
-779 QALGPR
+779 
-785 RHRLRQDRQD
+785 
-795 PADGARALS
+795 ALS
-804 RQRGVQLLPVVDPC
+804 QLSA
-818 RHHAEARLPPARRD
+818 AELGEEG
-832 QQQDPPHAHA
+832 
-842 LL
+842 

>member
-10 HIPSVVVIVLLL
+10 HIPSVVLIVLLL

-51 ATPLVLTDK
+51 ATPLALTDK

-71 EDAQTVSDA
+71 EDAQTVSAA
-80 YTYDNGIWTLGDTAR
+80 YTYDNGVWTLNDTAQ
-95 QPELEP
+95 QPELES

-125 RQMQG
+125 KQMQG
-130 GLITREEILAR
+130 GLISREQILAR
-141 GEEALSGM
+141 GEAALDGM
-149 GVLTDSVLRS
+149 GVLTDGVLRS
-159 AAMQFLKTEYAV
+159 AAVQFLKTEYAV
-171 AGLNVNHMRT
+171 AGLNVDHIRT

-220 RAQVFR
+220 RARVFR

-302 GVLMKIAMPQFRAMQ
+302 GVLMKVAMPQFRAMQ

-328 EILTGLPVIRAF
+328 EVLTGLPVIRAF
-340 HRERHEQER
+340 HREQHEQAR

-401 GDMIAFSSYASMIIM
+401 GDMIAFSTYASMIIM

-521 SIGGVDVRRLPQTG
+521 SIGGVDVRRMQPAE

-543 PQKGML
+543 PQKGVL

-562 GVSEADAI
+562 DVSEADAI

-584 RPHHFLTPVAQGGAN
+584 RPQHFLTPVAQGGAN

-637 LRQALAK
+637 LRQALAR

-649 TVIIVAQRLSTILHA
+649 TVLIVAQRLSTILHA

-675 VGCGTHST
+675 VGCGTHSD
-683 LLRAVKLTAR
+683 LLRSCETYR
-693 SRSASSAPRNSERR
+693 EI
-707 ADHGGPQARTGPHPG
+707 
-722 KTEKLQ
+722 
-728 GHDRAALPLS
+728 
-738 RALPAGACARARA
+738 
-751 RAGEHGL
+751 
-758 RHRRA
+758 
-763 ENPLD
+763 
-768 GHDGAGHRPRA
+768 
-779 QALGPR
+779 
-785 RHRLRQDRQD
+785 
-795 PADGARALS
+795 ALS
-804 RQRGVQLLPVVDPC
+804 QLSA
-818 RHHAEARLPPARRD
+818 AELG
-832 QQQDPPHAHA
+832 QEG
-842 LL
+842 

>member
-10 HIPSVVVIVLLL
+10 HIPSVVLIVLLL

-51 ATPLVLTDK
+51 ATPLALTDK

-71 EDAQTVSDA
+71 EDAQTVSAA
-80 YTYDNGIWTLGDTAR
+80 YTYDNGVWTLNDTAQ
-95 QPELEP
+95 QPELES

-125 RQMQG
+125 KQMQG
-130 GLITREEILAR
+130 GLISREQILAR
-141 GEEALSGM
+141 GEAALDGM
-149 GVLTDSVLRS
+149 GVLTDGVLRS
-159 AAMQFLKTEYAV
+159 AAVQFLKTEYAV
-171 AGLNVNHMRT
+171 AGLNVDHIRT

-220 RAQVFR
+220 RARVFR

-302 GVLMKIAMPQFRAMQ
+302 GVLMKVAMPQFRAMQ

-328 EILTGLPVIRAF
+328 ELLTGLPVIRAF
-340 HRERHEQER
+340 HREQHEQVR

-401 GDMIAFSSYASMIIM
+401 GDMIAFSTYASMIIM

-444 RPSVRAPRSAE
+444 RPSVRAPRSAG

-521 SIGGVDVRRLPQTG
+521 SIGGVNVRRMQPTE

-543 PQKGML
+543 PQKGVL

-562 GVSEADAI
+562 DVSEADAI
-570 RAAATAQAEDFIWS
+570 RAAATAQAEDFI
-584 RPHHFLTPVAQGGAN
+584 
-599 VSGGQRQRL
+599 L
-608 SIARAI
+608 SLIHI
-614 AKHPQV
+614 
-620 YLFDDSFSA
+620 
-629 LDYQTDAA
+629 
-637 LRQALAK
+637 
-644 QTHDA
+644 
-649 TVIIVAQRLSTILHA
+649 
-664 DQILVLDGGRI
+664 
-675 VGCGTHST
+675 
-683 LLRAVKLTAR
+683 
-693 SRSASSAPRNSERR
+693 
-707 ADHGGPQARTGPHPG
+707 
-722 KTEKLQ
+722 
-728 GHDRAALPLS
+728 
-738 RALPAGACARARA
+738 
-751 RAGEHGL
+751 
-758 RHRRA
+758 
-763 ENPLD
+763 
-768 GHDGAGHRPRA
+768 
-779 QALGPR
+779 
-785 RHRLRQDRQD
+785 
-795 PADGARALS
+795 
-804 RQRGVQLLPVVDPC
+804 
-818 RHHAEARLPPARRD
+818 
-832 QQQDPPHAHA
+832 
-842 LL
+842 

>member
-10 HIPSVVVIVLLL
+10 HIPSVVLIVLLL

-51 ATPLVLTDK
+51 ATPLALTDK

-71 EDAQTVSDA
+71 EDAQTVSAA
-80 YTYDNGIWTLGDTAR
+80 YTYDNGVWTLNDTAQ

-125 RQMQG
+125 KQMQG
-130 GLITREEILAR
+130 GLISREQILAR
-141 GEEALSGM
+141 GEAALDGM
-149 GVLTDSVLRS
+149 GVLTDGVLRS
-159 AAMQFLKTEYAV
+159 AAVQFLKTEYAV
-171 AGLNVNHMRT
+171 AGLNVDHIRT

-220 RAQVFR
+220 RARVFR

-302 GVLMKIAMPQFRAMQ
+302 GVLMKVAMPQFRAMQ

-328 EILTGLPVIRAF
+328 EVLTGLPVIRAF
-340 HRERHEQER
+340 HREQHEQVR
-349 FDTASAALMNT
+349 FDAASAALMNT

-401 GDMIAFSSYASMIIM
+401 GDMIAFSTYASMIIM

-521 SIGGVDVRRLPQTG
+521 SIGGVNVRRMQPTE

-543 PQKGML
+543 PQKGVL

-562 GVSEADAI
+562 DVSEADAI

-584 RPHHFLTPVAQGGAN
+584 RPQHFLTPVAQGGAN

-649 TVIIVAQRLSTILHA
+649 TVLIVAQRLSTILHA

-675 VGCGTHST
+675 VGCGTHSD
-683 LLRAVKLTAR
+683 LLRSCETYR
-693 SRSASSAPRNSERR
+693 EI
-707 ADHGGPQARTGPHPG
+707 
-722 KTEKLQ
+722 
-728 GHDRAALPLS
+728 
-738 RALPAGACARARA
+738 
-751 RAGEHGL
+751 
-758 RHRRA
+758 
-763 ENPLD
+763 
-768 GHDGAGHRPRA
+768 
-779 QALGPR
+779 
-785 RHRLRQDRQD
+785 
-795 PADGARALS
+795 ALS
-804 RQRGVQLLPVVDPC
+804 QLSA
-818 RHHAEARLPPARRD
+818 AELG
-832 QQQDPPHAHA
+832 QEG
-842 LL
+842 

>member
-10 HIPSVVVIVLLL
+10 HIPSVAVIVLLL

-51 ATPLVLTDK
+51 AAPLVLTDK

-71 EDAQTVSDA
+71 EDAQTVSAA
-80 YTYDNGIWTLGDTAR
+80 YTYDDGVWTLSDTAR
-95 QPELEP
+95 QPELES

-125 RQMQG
+125 RQMQD
-130 GLITREEILAR
+130 GLISREEILAR

-149 GVLTDSVLRS
+149 GTLTDSVLRS
-159 AAMQFLKTEYAV
+159 AAVQFLKTEYAV
-171 AGLNVNHMRT
+171 AGLNVDHIRT
-181 SYLLRTGGRM
+181 GYLLRTGGRM

-201 AVLCSY
+201 AVLCNY

-275 GVVMVARTKTGLG
+275 GVVMVVRTKTGLG

-302 GVLMKIAMPQFRAMQ
+302 GVLMKVAMPQFRAMQ
-317 QRVDDV
+317 QRVDNV

-340 HRERHEQER
+340 HREQHEQAR
-349 FDTASAALMNT
+349 FDAASAALMNT

-401 GDMIAFSSYASMIIM
+401 GDMIAFSTYASMIIM

-521 SIGGVDVRRLPQTG
+521 SIGGVDVRRMQPAE

-543 PQKGML
+543 PQNGVL

-562 GVSEADAI
+562 DVSEADAI

-584 RPHHFLTPVAQGGAN
+584 RPQHFLTPVAQGGSN

-649 TVIIVAQRLSTILHA
+649 TVLIVAQRLSTILHA

-675 VGCGTHST
+675 VGCGTHSD
-683 LLRAVKLTAR
+683 LLRSCETYR
-693 SRSASSAPRNSERR
+693 EI
-707 ADHGGPQARTGPHPG
+707 
-722 KTEKLQ
+722 
-728 GHDRAALPLS
+728 
-738 RALPAGACARARA
+738 
-751 RAGEHGL
+751 
-758 RHRRA
+758 
-763 ENPLD
+763 
-768 GHDGAGHRPRA
+768 
-779 QALGPR
+779 
-785 RHRLRQDRQD
+785 
-795 PADGARALS
+795 ALS
-804 RQRGVQLLPVVDPC
+804 QLSA
-818 RHHAEARLPPARRD
+818 AELG
-832 QQQDPPHAHA
+832 QEG
-842 LL
+842 

>member
-80 YTYDNGIWTLGDTAR
+80 YTYDNGIWTLSDTAR

-130 GLITREEILAR
+130 GLITREEILAP
-141 GEEALSGM
+141 GEASLDCM
-149 GVLTDSVLRS
+149 GVLTDSILRS

-220 RAQVFR
+220 RARVFR
-226 KVLSFSSAEMD
+226 KVLSFSAAEMD

-444 RPSVRAPRSAE
+444 RPSVHAPRSAE

-521 SIGGVDVRRLPQTG
+521 SIGGVDVRRMQPAE

-543 PQKGML
+543 PQKGVL

-562 GVSEADAI
+562 DVSEADAI

-584 RPHHFLTPVAQGGAN
+584 RPQHFLTPVAQGGAN

-637 LRQALAK
+637 LRQALAR

-649 TVIIVAQRLSTILHA
+649 TVLIVAQRLSTILHA

-675 VGCGTHST
+675 VGCGTHSD
-683 LLRAVKLTAR
+683 LLRSCETYR
-693 SRSASSAPRNSERR
+693 EI
-707 ADHGGPQARTGPHPG
+707 
-722 KTEKLQ
+722 
-728 GHDRAALPLS
+728 
-738 RALPAGACARARA
+738 
-751 RAGEHGL
+751 
-758 RHRRA
+758 
-763 ENPLD
+763 
-768 GHDGAGHRPRA
+768 
-779 QALGPR
+779 
-785 RHRLRQDRQD
+785 
-795 PADGARALS
+795 ALS
-804 RQRGVQLLPVVDPC
+804 QLSA
-818 RHHAEARLPPARRD
+818 AELG
-832 QQQDPPHAHA
+832 QEG
-842 LL
+842 

>member
-10 HIPSVVVIVLLL
+10 HIPSVVLIVLLL
-22 VAQSFCELSLPAY
+22 IVQSFCELSLPAY

-51 ATPLVLTDK
+51 ATPLALTDK

-71 EDAQTVSDA
+71 EDAQTVSAA
-80 YTYDNGIWTLGDTAR
+80 YTYDNGVWTLNDTAQ
-95 QPELEP
+95 QPELES

-125 RQMQG
+125 KQMQG
-130 GLITREEILAR
+130 GLISREQILAR
-141 GEEALSGM
+141 GEAALDGM
-149 GVLTDSVLRS
+149 GVLTDGVLRS
-159 AAMQFLKTEYAV
+159 AAVQFLKTEYAV
-171 AGLNVNHMRT
+171 AGLNVDHIRT

-220 RAQVFR
+220 RARVFR

-302 GVLMKIAMPQFRAMQ
+302 GVLMKVAMPQFRAMQ

-328 EILTGLPVIRAF
+328 EVLTGLPVIRAF
-340 HRERHEQER
+340 HREQHEQVR
-349 FDTASAALMNT
+349 FNAASAALMNT

-401 GDMIAFSSYASMIIM
+401 GDMIAFSTYASMIIM

-521 SIGGVDVRRLPQTG
+521 SIGGVDVRRMQPAE

-543 PQKGML
+543 PQKGVL

-562 GVSEADAI
+562 DVSEADAI

-584 RPHHFLTPVAQGGAN
+584 RPQHFLTPVAQGGSN

-637 LRQALAK
+637 LRQSLAK

-649 TVIIVAQRLSTILHA
+649 TVLIVAQRLSTILHA

-675 VGCGTHST
+675 VGCGTHAA
-683 LLRAVKLTAR
+683 LLRGCETYR
-693 SRSASSAPRNSERR
+693 EI
-707 ADHGGPQARTGPHPG
+707 
-722 KTEKLQ
+722 
-728 GHDRAALPLS
+728 
-738 RALPAGACARARA
+738 
-751 RAGEHGL
+751 
-758 RHRRA
+758 
-763 ENPLD
+763 
-768 GHDGAGHRPRA
+768 
-779 QALGPR
+779 
-785 RHRLRQDRQD
+785 
-795 PADGARALS
+795 ALS
-804 RQRGVQLLPVVDPC
+804 QLSA
-818 RHHAEARLPPARRD
+818 AELG
-832 QQQDPPHAHA
+832 QEG
-842 LL
+842 